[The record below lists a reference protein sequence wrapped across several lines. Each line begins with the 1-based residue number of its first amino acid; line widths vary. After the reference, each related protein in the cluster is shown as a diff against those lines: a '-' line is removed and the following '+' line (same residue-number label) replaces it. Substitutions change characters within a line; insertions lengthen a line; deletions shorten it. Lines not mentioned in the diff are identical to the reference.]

1 MEADIG
7 FAVDAMALK
16 CGGGSNTERLIK
28 YARIVE
34 LMGLAAKGF
43 KITRPLEGD
52 LKIADVSATEV
63 ATNAGIPTVGVTV
76 RLENGVSFHGAT
88 PLGTSAGT
96 DEAIHLVDSTIEKC
110 PATEK
115 YPELFDFDAD
125 NKTYKFKK
133 EVTSDVVAGKHDE
146 ELSELWRRALRYG
159 GKGCL
164 NAVENVEKH
173 IAPLFVGKT
182 LGEVGSLVDVDKQ
195 LLALERKLAVER
207 GKLPENA
214 EKDQQIAVM
223 QRKANLGMN
232 AILSCSLALGRLVA
246 AREGVELPDILR
258 QMEGNIDRDALYSVD
273 GK

>member
-1 MEADIG
+1 
-7 FAVDAMALK
+7 MALK

-43 KITRPLEGD
+43 KITRPLERD
-52 LKIADVSATEV
+52 LKIADISATEV

-115 YPELFDFDAD
+115 YPDLFDFDSD

-133 EVTSDVVAGKHDE
+133 GVTSDVVAGKNDE
-146 ELSELWRRALRYG
+146 ELSQLWQRAQRYG

-173 IAPLFVGKT
+173 IAPLFLGKT
-182 LGEVGSLVDVDKQ
+182 LAEVGSLVDVDKQ
-195 LLALERKLAVER
+195 LLAAERKLAVER

-214 EKDQQIAVM
+214 DKDQQIAIM

-258 QMEGNIDRDALYSVD
+258 QLEGNIDRDALYSVD

>member
-1 MEADIG
+1 
-7 FAVDAMALK
+7 VDSVGMK

-34 LMGLAAKGF
+34 LMRQAQKGF

-52 LKIADVSATEV
+52 LKIADVTAREE

-110 PATEK
+110 GATDK
-115 YPELFDFDAD
+115 YADLFEPIEDSRTFKFRKGLAADAVRAKND
-125 NKTYKFKK
+125 E
-133 EVTSDVVAGKHDE
+133 EVTR
-146 ELSELWRRALRYG
+146 LWGRAQRYN

-164 NAVENVEKH
+164 NAVDNVEEH
-173 IAPLFVGKT
+173 IAPLLVGKQISQI
-182 LGEVGSLVDVDKQ
+182 GSLEDVDRQ
-195 LLALERKLAVER
+195 LLALEAKIAAQR
-207 GKLPENA
+207 GKLA
-214 EKDQQIAVM
+214 EGAPAEQTIAIM

-232 AILSCSLALGRLVA
+232 AILSCSLALGRLIA
-246 AREGVELPDILR
+246 ARDGLELSDILR
-258 QMEGNIDRDALYSVD
+258 KMEGNIDRNALYSV
-273 GK
+273 K